1 MDRYTYL
8 YGTNLENTYCTL
20 AYSDRLPD
28 FLKSIGATSPSAT
41 IETARKYVNVH
52 NKLCTGS
59 DKALNTG
66 VSVCYLPMY
75 LRKLPYMPDNL
86 KPFCAMGIS
95 GRENLQGRDTFYD
108 KTVFIPM
115 EYMLESMEED
125 GKRFTYLD
133 QIFGTH
139 LLSWQ
144 EVRDHRL
151 KIDTLN
157 CNELPEIINP
167 KLQNKDFSVI
177 VNTIKALFRGE
188 TVVIRLEADCAF
200 NVRAQQLLT
209 QIYSLLYPALAMETG
224 FAAVYLDP
232 QNMATMRTETSVRIF
247 VVPAEFDL
255 SAVTDGDILKL
266 DLKNPATITP
276 IDREEKKSNKLTRSI
291 CQWANLSWPQRRE
304 AMEVLFRNINEK
316 FLDSSEFIRITED
329 FFSDSFFS
337 WQKEPVQTASISS
350 LEELKYL
357 YDSFPLC
364 SRISWVRE
372 LFKAKLPSLLGS
384 RRALEDLVSEQYAA
398 FICGDSKAGE
408 LAAFGLEMAGRN
420 LKRMCLASASRGRSI
435 GLAESAE
442 EIVLLKNQISA
453 NETEKAQAVAAAM
466 DRCEQ
471 QRIADVHAEQEK
483 TRLVEAAHN
492 SYVAEA
498 EAKISG
504 LNATLAK
511 ADEEK
516 AFAVKSAI
524 ETCEQQ
530 RIAEIRAE
538 QEKTRLVEAAHNS
551 YVAEAEA
558 KISGLNATLAKAD
571 EEKAFAVKSAIN
583 ACEQQRIAEIHAEQ
597 EKTRLVKA
605 AHEAYVAETEAK
617 LSQKEAAG
625 RQLQTK
631 LQSVESA
638 LQNIQVEAD
647 RKTREAERLAS
658 RAERKTA
665 EAEQT
670 LRRFALR
677 QIICIAIGF
686 AAALLIVGLVS
697 LVRSIF
703 FAPPDE
709 LAVSVPVVTQEAE
722 ILPDA
727 VPESQPVVQESP
739 VPSTE
744 PTVTPAPQ
752 DTVVE
757 TIAQSFAEISYIET
771 QQLEEKLELPGA
783 AANYRPVAIFS
794 LDAANQE
801 ESSAAPQ
808 NFVVL
813 AKCDLQ
819 SESDK
824 AEEAVEALRSSR
836 AQLILANETWLVY
849 SFGNDLSV
857 RVAMGIFAQVAGD
870 DQETVMALKDVDGED
885 IAPLFQQAIRSFGS
899 GAKLVGVSTDRAYLQ
914 ERKNNFSIN
923 AEPVIYLELDNGFA
937 LVLRASDAED
947 AEACAGAIDSKY
959 NVYCENCDLVIFAES

>member
-28 FLKSIGATSPSAT
+28 FLKSIGATSPGAT
-41 IETARKYVNVH
+41 IEAARKYVNVH

-115 EYMLESMEED
+115 EYMLESMEEG

-157 CNELPEIINP
+157 CNELPEIVTP

-188 TVVIRLEADCAF
+188 TIVIRLEEDCTF
-200 NVRAQQLLT
+200 NARSQQVLM

-224 FAAVYLDP
+224 FAAVYTDP
-232 QNMATMRTETSVRIF
+232 QNMAAMRTETSVRIF

-255 SAVTDGDILKL
+255 SAVTDGDVLKL
-266 DLKNPATITP
+266 DLNNPATIP
-276 IDREEKKSNKLTRSI
+276 VIDREEKRSNKLTRSI
-291 CQWANLSWPQRRE
+291 CQWAGLNWSQRRE

-316 FLDSSEFIRITED
+316 FLDSSEFVRITED
-329 FFSDSFFS
+329 FFSDIFFA
-337 WQKEPVQTASISS
+337 WQKEPVQNASVSS
-350 LEELKYL
+350 LEELKCL

-372 LFKAKLPSLLGS
+372 LFKEKLPSLLGS
-384 RRALEDLVSEQYAA
+384 RRLLEDLVSEQYAA
-398 FICGDSKAGE
+398 FICGDNKAGE
-408 LAAFGLEMAGRN
+408 LAAFGIEMAGRN
-420 LKRMCLASASRGRSI
+420 LKRMCLASANRGHSI
-435 GLAESAE
+435 GFAESAE
-442 EIVLLKNQISA
+442 EIALLKNQIIA
-453 NETEKAQAVAAAM
+453 NEKEKTQAVAAAM
-466 DRCEQ
+466 ERCEQ
-471 QRIADVHAEQEK
+471 QRIADVCAEREK

-504 LNATLAK
+504 LNA
-511 ADEEK
+511 
-516 AFAVKSAI
+516 S
-524 ETCEQQ
+524 
-530 RIAEIRAE
+530 
-538 QEKTRLVEAAHNS
+538 
-551 YVAEAEA
+551 
-558 KISGLNATLAKAD
+558 LAKAD

-583 ACEQQRIAEIHAEQ
+583 ACEQQRIADVRAEQ
-597 EKTRLVKA
+597 EKTRMVEA
-605 AHEAYVAETEAK
+605 AHNSYVAEMRAK
-617 LSQKEAAG
+617 FSQKEEEG
-625 RQLQTK
+625 RYLQTK
-631 LQSVESA
+631 LQSAESA
-638 LQNIQVEAD
+638 LQNIQGEAD
-647 RKTREAERLAS
+647 RKIQEAKQLAS

-670 LRRFALR
+670 LRRFVLR

-703 FAPPDE
+703 SSPPDE
-709 LAVSVPVVTQEAE
+709 LAVSAPVVTQEAE
-722 ILPDA
+722 ILPD
-727 VPESQPVVQESP
+727 VPPDSQPVVQESP
-739 VPSTE
+739 IPSAE
-744 PTVTPAPQ
+744 PTVTPASQ
-752 DTVVE
+752 DTMVD
-757 TIAQSFAEISYIET
+757 TIAQSFTEISYIET

-794 LDAANQE
+794 LDEVNQE
-801 ESSAAPQ
+801 ESLAAPQ

-819 SESDK
+819 TEDDK
-824 AEEAVEALRSSR
+824 AEKAVEALHPSK

-849 SFGNDLSV
+849 SFGNDLPV
-857 RVAMGIFAQVAGD
+857 RVAMGIFAQIAGD

-899 GAKLVGVSTDRAYLQ
+899 GAKPVGVSTDSAYLQ
-914 ERKNNFSIN
+914 EWKTQFSIN
-923 AEPVIYLELDNGFA
+923 AEPVLYLELDNGFA
-937 LVLRASDAED
+937 LVLRATDSEE
-947 AEACAGAIDSKY
+947 AEACAAAIDSKY
-959 NVYCENCDLVIFAES
+959 KVYFENCDLVIFAES

>member
-28 FLKSIGATSPSAT
+28 FLKSIGATSPGAT
-41 IETARKYVNVH
+41 IEAARKYVNVH

-115 EYMLESMEED
+115 EYMLESMEEG

-157 CNELPEIINP
+157 CNELPEIVTP

-188 TVVIRLEADCAF
+188 TIVIRLEEDCTF
-200 NVRAQQLLT
+200 NARSQQVLM

-224 FAAVYLDP
+224 FAAVYTDP
-232 QNMATMRTETSVRIF
+232 QNMAAMRTETSVRIF

-255 SAVTDGDILKL
+255 SAVTDGDVLKL
-266 DLKNPATITP
+266 DLNNPATIP
-276 IDREEKKSNKLTRSI
+276 VIDREEKRSNKLTRSI
-291 CQWANLSWPQRRE
+291 CQWAGLNWSQRRE

-316 FLDSSEFIRITED
+316 FLDSSEFVRITED
-329 FFSDSFFS
+329 FFNDIFFA
-337 WQKEPVQTASISS
+337 WQKEPVQNASVSS
-350 LEELKYL
+350 LEELKCL

-372 LFKAKLPSLLGS
+372 LFKEKLPSLLGS
-384 RRALEDLVSEQYAA
+384 RRLLEDLVSEQYAA
-398 FICGDSKAGE
+398 FICGDNKAGE
-408 LAAFGLEMAGRN
+408 LAAFGIEMAGRN
-420 LKRMCLASASRGRSI
+420 LKRMCLASANRGHSI
-435 GLAESAE
+435 GFAESAE
-442 EIVLLKNQISA
+442 EIALLKNQIIA
-453 NETEKAQAVAAAM
+453 NEKEKTQAVAAAM
-466 DRCEQ
+466 ERCEQ
-471 QRIADVHAEQEK
+471 QRIADVCAEREKTRLVEAAHNSYVAEAEAKISGLNASLAKADEEKAFAVKSAINACEQQRIADVCAEQEK

-504 LNATLAK
+504 LNA
-511 ADEEK
+511 
-516 AFAVKSAI
+516 S
-524 ETCEQQ
+524 
-530 RIAEIRAE
+530 
-538 QEKTRLVEAAHNS
+538 
-551 YVAEAEA
+551 
-558 KISGLNATLAKAD
+558 LAKAD

-583 ACEQQRIAEIHAEQ
+583 ACEQQRIADVRAEQ
-597 EKTRLVKA
+597 EKTRMVEA
-605 AHEAYVAETEAK
+605 AHNSYVAEMRAK
-617 LSQKEAAG
+617 FSQKEEEG
-625 RQLQTK
+625 RYLQTK
-631 LQSVESA
+631 LQSAESA
-638 LQNIQVEAD
+638 LQNIQGEAD
-647 RKTREAERLAS
+647 RKIREAKQLAS

-670 LRRFALR
+670 LRRFVLR

-686 AAALLIVGLVS
+686 VAALLIVGLVS

-703 FAPPDE
+703 SSPPDE
-709 LAVSVPVVTQEAE
+709 LAVSAPVVTQEAE
-722 ILPDA
+722 ILPD
-727 VPESQPVVQESP
+727 VPPDSQPVVQESP
-739 VPSTE
+739 IPSAE
-744 PTVTPAPQ
+744 PTVTPASQ
-752 DTVVE
+752 DTMVD
-757 TIAQSFAEISYIET
+757 TIAQSFTEISYIET

-794 LDAANQE
+794 LDEVNQE
-801 ESSAAPQ
+801 ESLAAPQ

-819 SESDK
+819 TEDDK
-824 AEEAVEALRSSR
+824 AEKAVEALHPSK

-849 SFGNDLSV
+849 SFGNDLPV
-857 RVAMGIFAQVAGD
+857 RVAMGIFAQIAGD

-899 GAKLVGVSTDRAYLQ
+899 GAKPVGVSTDSAYLQ
-914 ERKNNFSIN
+914 EWKTQFSIN
-923 AEPVIYLELDNGFA
+923 AEPVLYLELDNGFA
-937 LVLRASDAED
+937 LVLRATDSEE
-947 AEACAGAIDSKY
+947 AEACAAAIDSKY
-959 NVYCENCDLVIFAES
+959 KVYFENCDLVIFAES

>member
-20 AYSDRLPD
+20 AYSDRLPE

-75 LRKLPYMPDNL
+75 LRKLPYMPDSL
-86 KPFCAMGIS
+86 KPFCAVGIS

-224 FAAVYLDP
+224 FAAVYIDP

-291 CQWANLSWPQRRE
+291 CQWATLSWPQRRE

-364 SRISWVRE
+364 NRISWMRE

-408 LAAFGLEMAGRN
+408 LAAFGLEMAGR
-420 LKRMCLASASRGRSI
+420 LVQQFRAVFSRVMSRTS
-435 GLAESAE
+435 SFWM
-442 EIVLLKNQISA
+442 SH
-453 NETEKAQAVAAAM
+453 
-466 DRCEQ
+466 RF
-471 QRIADVHAEQEK
+471 H
-483 TRLVEAAHN
+483 
-492 SYVAEA
+492 
-498 EAKISG
+498 
-504 LNATLAK
+504 
-511 ADEEK
+511 
-516 AFAVKSAI
+516 
-524 ETCEQQ
+524 
-530 RIAEIRAE
+530 
-538 QEKTRLVEAAHNS
+538 
-551 YVAEAEA
+551 
-558 KISGLNATLAKAD
+558 
-571 EEKAFAVKSAIN
+571 
-583 ACEQQRIAEIHAEQ
+583 
-597 EKTRLVKA
+597 
-605 AHEAYVAETEAK
+605 
-617 LSQKEAAG
+617 
-625 RQLQTK
+625 
-631 LQSVESA
+631 SV
-638 LQNIQVEAD
+638 
-647 RKTREAERLAS
+647 S
-658 RAERKTA
+658 RH
-665 EAEQT
+665 
-670 LRRFALR
+670 
-677 QIICIAIGF
+677 
-686 AAALLIVGLVS
+686 
-697 LVRSIF
+697 
-703 FAPPDE
+703 
-709 LAVSVPVVTQEAE
+709 
-722 ILPDA
+722 
-727 VPESQPVVQESP
+727 
-739 VPSTE
+739 
-744 PTVTPAPQ
+744 
-752 DTVVE
+752 
-757 TIAQSFAEISYIET
+757 
-771 QQLEEKLELPGA
+771 
-783 AANYRPVAIFS
+783 
-794 LDAANQE
+794 
-801 ESSAAPQ
+801 SAA
-808 NFVVL
+808 
-813 AKCDLQ
+813 
-819 SESDK
+819 
-824 AEEAVEALRSSR
+824 
-836 AQLILANETWLVY
+836 
-849 SFGNDLSV
+849 
-857 RVAMGIFAQVAGD
+857 
-870 DQETVMALKDVDGED
+870 
-885 IAPLFQQAIRSFGS
+885 
-899 GAKLVGVSTDRAYLQ
+899 
-914 ERKNNFSIN
+914 
-923 AEPVIYLELDNGFA
+923 
-937 LVLRASDAED
+937 
-947 AEACAGAIDSKY
+947 
-959 NVYCENCDLVIFAES
+959 